1 MGGAA
6 SGEGGAS
13 PPASWPEAGPRVRA
27 ESSQDCLVLSLA
39 RPGQP
44 RAQVGNSRTCSSPLH
59 LTIPSPKPLP
69 RLESPHLISVTR
81 PRAAPSRPPLMQP
94 LLHLLASRGTRSLP
108 SSTQAPARRP
118 HCLKL
123 GHMPPAAPLPG
134 PLPLPMGAGRL
145 LCTPPLGAHRSRLAL
160 GRLCLSPA
168 LPARLFSSSLLSSAQ
183 ATQAEPT
190 AMASPGKPR
199 AGEAQEEEGW
209 EQGRTPGSPAAMLEQ
224 AQELFL
230 LCDKEAKGF
239 ITRHDLQVSP
249 CPQMPP
255 APRAD
260 LGHSALPST
269 LPGPAERPAPHARA
283 AGGCV

>member
-190 AMASPGKPR
+190 GHGQPR
-199 AGEAQEEEGW
+199 EAQGW
-209 EQGRTPGSPAAMLEQ
+209 GGPGGGGVGAGAHPGVPGRNAGAGPG
-224 AQELFL
+224 
-230 LCDKEAKGF
+230 
-239 ITRHDLQVSP
+239 
-249 CPQMPP
+249 
-255 APRAD
+255 
-260 LGHSALPST
+260 ALP
-269 LPGPAERPAPHARA
+269 A
-283 AGGCV
+283 V